1 MEIKDMIWNGLMNA
15 EYQTRLKELKK
26 GEYFKWK
33 NEDPDSQYKPYS
45 TKSIFKK
52 GSYDRSQKKY
62 ECREYLWQRDGNSP
76 SMYNTIPVDDNEW
89 LGMTRQKRIYLEGS
103 TLVDKNPQY

>member
-1 MEIKDMIWNGLMNA
+1 MIMNGLMNA
-15 EYQTRLKELKK
+15 ECSKPLKELKK
-26 GEYFKWK
+26 GEYFRW
-33 NEDPDSQYKPYS
+33 ECSISPDRKRDS
-45 TKSIFKK
+45 KSIFKK

-62 ECREYLWQRDGNSP
+62 ECREYLWKKEGYGDRP

-103 TLVDKNPQY
+103 TLVRKNPQ